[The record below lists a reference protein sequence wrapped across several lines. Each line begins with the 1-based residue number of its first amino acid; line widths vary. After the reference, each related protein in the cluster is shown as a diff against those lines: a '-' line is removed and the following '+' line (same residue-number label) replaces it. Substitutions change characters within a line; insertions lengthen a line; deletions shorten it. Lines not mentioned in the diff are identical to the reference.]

1 MKRRD
6 MVRQER
12 ELLCYGF
19 HSEFITLEALLTTL
33 EPVHVD
39 LFEYIEGGA
48 RFRFKVSRRFL
59 AINSDKLRREQ
70 KRGLGHSVQAR
81 NQPAADYMV
90 KFQGIRSPPM
100 FLYHLSTTSYVFL
113 SPSITSYVVSTAIAQ
128 SNLQVVSLDSRVR
141 EVINRNMVEP
151 TPHTFDEAQLQIWTL
166 MHRDSYPSF
175 QELHSEKSTT
185 YDVFRSS
192 VASLVDVFMGGCN
205 TCLLIAGETGSGKS
219 FTMAGEGEFKAGVI
233 PLILD
238 YIFSTLAKDNY
249 NYVTENKKVQSRL
262 CMQMFEIFNEVINDL
277 SILPVGSHPPVEIQE
292 NAILGVHLKNMTEIL
307 LKDSTQAKAHFIQGW
322 GRRTETT
329 TDTGLASHNSAIFCQ
344 LSLERTFGSGH
355 LPVKS
360 KLTVVEL
367 PGLENLGEDTGYS
380 SLLWQGPQVN
390 KSLVALSQ
398 VVNALASNPSP
409 DRVINY
415 NNSKLTRLLQDGLGG
430 NCNTRALICLKPYS
444 QSDTISSVVRFCQSL
459 SDVINFPIVNDSSA
473 QSLLI
478 QERARQLILKQQ
490 TSLGSVMSSIAPYG
504 PDMAQDIRRLQTE
517 NLVLKDQNERLQL
530 RLDQLSNK
538 FGHVASTKT
547 DLSQQLLLSEEEK
560 LKVSQS
566 LVEMQIENNKIKE
579 EAEATNF
586 ELTNKI
592 IMLENQLLEAQN
604 ASDRHKRA
612 AKAAKEQLKELE
624 ADRKDL
630 ADEYVVLKT
639 NYLALTN
646 EHKRECSRNE
656 NLAIELLNLVNSKAA
671 LMRQVLILTNADP
684 SHADDPNAEIAR
696 IRAIIHQNTSG
707 KVKADEILGT
717 QRDRELIE
725 DRLFAS
731 QRKFE
736 SEISR
741 LKTDYGDEHKKYENR
756 MNSLMKE
763 LADTRVL
770 ARERQQK
777 ISELNAKLITLR
789 GEKEAIETQVNR
801 LQHKVKDL
809 GEDFRARL
817 VKYVEDIAEYVDK
830 GSGVPGQ
837 QQEKKM
843 REYIDSM
850 LKDIRRSH
858 REREDQLS
866 QAAQTF
872 KKRLQ
877 NAVNSYE
884 QVLIA
889 YRNLRQTCEARG
901 FDRADLGP
909 DEYELKLGDTEI
921 QSSHLKE
928 LDKAKTELNRAKNEL
943 DAVKLRY
950 GLFGDDKKENLGDL
964 NSISARSDL
973 WAALRK
979 QLREFTLNTQQQ
991 LEQERA
997 RLLSENQVLQ
1007 QQLKESQDYIDSHLV
1022 RYKQEILRLRKLL
1035 GMSETETSMLTDRLS
1050 RMKRK

>member
-1 MKRRD
+1 MK
-6 MVRQER
+6 
-12 ELLCYGF
+12 
-19 HSEFITLEALLTTL
+19 
-33 EPVHVD
+33 
-39 LFEYIEGGA
+39 
-48 RFRFKVSRRFL
+48 
-59 AINSDKLRREQ
+59 
-70 KRGLGHSVQAR
+70 
-81 NQPAADYMV
+81 
-90 KFQGIRSPPM
+90 
-100 FLYHLSTTSYVFL
+100 
-113 SPSITSYVVSTAIAQ
+113 
-128 SNLQVVSLDSRVR
+128 LQVLGRIRPMYRGEGVALHR
-141 EVINRNMVEP
+141 ENDTKIAARAGGP
-151 TPHTFDEAQLQIWTL
+151 FFGFL
-166 MHRDSYPSF
+166 
-175 QELHSEKSTT
+175 ELHSEKSTT
-185 YDVFRSS
+185 YDVFKTS
-192 VASLVDVFMGGCN
+192 VLSLVDVFVNGCN
-205 TCLLIAGETGSGKS
+205 TGLLIAGETGSGKS
-219 FTMAGEGEFKAGVI
+219 FTMAGEGDFKAGLV
-233 PLILD
+233 PLIFDQL
-238 YIFSTLAKDNY
+238 FSILAKENY
-249 NYVTENKKVQSRL
+249 RADVESKRIQSRVSL
-262 CMQMFEIFNEVINDL
+262 QMFEVYNEVIRDL
-277 SILPVGSHPPVEIQE
+277 LILPIGSRPTVDIQE
-292 NAILGVHLKNMTEIL
+292 NAIQGVHLQNITEL
-307 LKDSTQAKAHFIQGW
+307 SLNDSTQAKAQFIQGW
-322 GRRTETT
+322 GRRTELSS
-329 TDTGLASHNSAIFCQ
+329 DSGLASHNSAIFCQ
-344 LSLERTFGSGH
+344 VLLERIYGNGKH
-355 LPVKS
+355 PIKS
-360 KLTVVEL
+360 RFTIVEL

-380 SLLWQGPQVN
+380 ALWQGSQAN
-390 KSLVALSQ
+390 KSLITLSQ
-398 VVNALASNPSP
+398 VVSSLAGNPSP

-415 NNSKLTRLLQDGLGG
+415 NNSKLTRLLQEELGG
-430 NCNTRALICLKPYS
+430 NCNTRALVCLKPFS
-444 QSDTISSVVRFCQSL
+444 KPDTVGLIVQFCQKL
-459 SDVINFPIVNDSSA
+459 SQVTTFPIVNDSSA
-473 QSLLI
+473 QSLLT
-478 QERARQLILKQQ
+478 QERAKLLILRQQ
-490 TSLGSVMSSIAPYG
+490 TSLGSVMSSVPPYG
-504 PDMAQDIRRLQTE
+504 PDMVSDIRRLQTE

-579 EAEATNF
+579 ETEATNF

-624 ADRKDL
+624 TDRKDL

-684 SHADDPNAEIAR
+684 AHADDPNAEIAR
-696 IRAIIHQNTSG
+696 IRAIIHQNSSG
-707 KVKADEILGT
+707 KIKADEILGT
-717 QRDRELIE
+717 QRDREVIE

-736 SEISR
+736 SEINR
-741 LKTDYGDEHKKYENR
+741 LKVDYGDEHKKYENR
-756 MNSLMKE
+756 MNALMKE

-770 ARERQQK
+770 ARERQHK

-789 GEKEAIETQVNR
+789 GEKEAVETQTNR

-837 QQEKKM
+837 QHEKKM
-843 REYIDSM
+843 RDYVDNM

-877 NAVNSYE
+877 NTVHSYE

-997 RLLSENQVLQ
+997 RLLSENQVLS
-1007 QQLKESQDYIDSHLV
+1007 QQLKESQEYIDSHLV
-1022 RYKQEILRLRKLL
+1022 RYKQEILRLRKML
-1035 GMSETETSMLTDRLS
+1035 GMSETEASILTDRLA
-1050 RMKRK
+1050 KIRKK

>member
-1 MKRRD
+1 MNIQVLGRIRPTF
-6 MVRQER
+6 RTER
-12 ELLCYGF
+12 SSLYL
-19 HSEFITLEALLTTL
+19 SEKNTVASRA
-33 EPVHVD
+33 
-39 LFEYIEGGA
+39 GG
-48 RFRFKVSRRFL
+48 
-59 AINSDKLRREQ
+59 
-70 KRGLGHSVQAR
+70 
-81 NQPAADYMV
+81 
-90 KFQGIRSPPM
+90 
-100 FLYHLSTTSYVFL
+100 
-113 SPSITSYVVSTAIAQ
+113 PSFG
-128 SNLQVVSLDSRVR
+128 
-141 EVINRNMVEP
+141 
-151 TPHTFDEAQLQIWTL
+151 FDELF
-166 MHRDSYPSF
+166 HEND
-175 QELHSEKSTT
+175 TT
-185 YDVFRSS
+185 YDIFKAS
-192 VASLVDVFMGGCN
+192 VQPSLDLLLGGCN
-205 TCLLIAGETGSGKS
+205 VCFLVIGETGSGKS
-219 FTMAGEGEFKAGVI
+219 FTLAGEGQSQAGMV
-233 PLILD
+233 PMVLEHLLARLFRD
-238 YIFSTLAKDNY
+238 SYKYEKRSSKSWPVVTL
-249 NYVTENKKVQSRL
+249 
-262 CMQMFEIFNEVINDL
+262 QMFQVVNEVLKDL
-277 SILPVGSHPPVEIQE
+277 LLVPASVSQNLQIGDTASK
-292 NAILGVHLKNMTEIL
+292 GVHVQGITRLP
-307 LKDSTQAKAHFIQGW
+307 LKDGSQATAQFQQAW
-322 GRRTETT
+322 GRRANKSSDYGYTA
-329 TDTGLASHNSAIFCQ
+329 DHSAVFVVIE
-344 LSLERTFGSGH
+344 LEMAIGGNPKPYR
-355 LPVKS
+355 S
-360 KLTVVEL
+360 KFTVVEL
-367 PGLENLGEDTGYS
+367 PGLERLVNHSGYATGWEGQGINRALTALNNVVTSLS
-380 SLLWQGPQVN
+380 SQPDPQ
-390 KSLVALSQ
+390 
-398 VVNALASNPSP
+398 
-409 DRVINY
+409 RVINY
-415 NNSKLTRLLQDGLGG
+415 NESHLTRLLQEELGG
-430 NCNTRALICLKPYS
+430 NCHTKALVCLKPETNP
-444 QSDTISSVVRFCQSL
+444 QTLAEIIRFCSKLDQ
-459 SDVINFPIVNDSSA
+459 VKNFPVVNDPQA
-473 QSLLI
+473 QGLLT
-478 QERARQLILKQQ
+478 QYRARILDLKLGPAM
-490 TSLGSVMSSIAPYG
+490 TSTAPYSSEA
-504 PDMAQDIRRLQTE
+504 AQDIRRLQTE

-530 RLDQLSNK
+530 RLDQLSSK

-579 EAEATNF
+579 EAEASNF

-604 ASDRHKRA
+604 TGDKHKRT
-612 AKAAKEQLKELE
+612 AKAAKERLNELE
-624 ADRKDL
+624 TDRKDL

-646 EHKRECSRNE
+646 EHKRECTRNE
-656 NLAIELLNLVNSKAA
+656 NLAIELLNLVNNKAA
-671 LMRQVLILTNADP
+671 LMRQVMILTNGDP
-684 SHADDPNAEIAR
+684 SQVDDPNAEIAR
-696 IRAIIHQNTSG
+696 IRAIIQQNTSG
-707 KVKADEILGT
+707 KIKADEILGT

-736 SEISR
+736 SEINR
-741 LKTDYGDEHKKYENR
+741 IKTDYGDEHKKYESR

-789 GEKEAIETQVNR
+789 GEKEAVETQTNR

-817 VKYVEDIAEYVDK
+817 VKYVEDIAEFVDK

-837 QQEKKM
+837 QHERKM
-843 REYIDSM
+843 REYVDSM

-858 REREDQLS
+858 KEREDQLS

-877 NAVNSYE
+877 NTVHSYE

-909 DEYELKLGDTEI
+909 DENDLKLGDTEI

-928 LDKAKTELNRAKNEL
+928 LDKTKSELNRAKNEL

-964 NSISARSDL
+964 NTVSARSDL

-1007 QQLKESQDYIDSHLV
+1007 QQLRESQEYIDSHLV

-1035 GMSETETSMLTDRLS
+1035 GMSEAEAGILTDRLA
-1050 RMKRK
+1050 RTKKR